1 MGMELGVA
9 KSVQCLTT
17 DWTTEVQ
24 ATAEAKDFSCSLCVH
39 ASSETHPS
47 SHPMGTEIPVPG
59 VKHGR
64 EMMLTIHRRLVSTS
78 GISRSFHSS
87 PPCRLHSSSETAF
100 TFTFCYVG
108 MNMGRT

>member
-1 MGMELGVA
+1 M
-9 KSVQCLTT
+9 
-17 DWTTEVQ
+17 DTEV
-24 ATAEAKDFSCSLCVH
+24 
-39 ASSETHPS
+39 
-47 SHPMGTEIPVPG
+47 PVPG

-100 TFTFCYVG
+100 TLHQTSDPEGTVT
-108 MNMGRT
+108 NSVPD